1 MCDQSVSCMLIY
13 QDIRKVEQ
21 RFFEYMS
28 FIEDTVVSKK

>member
-1 MCDQSVSCMLIY
+1 VSIY